1 MTSDARRLLVIDDE
15 AVLRSLLSDMLEACG
30 YRADTAA
37 DGPSG
42 VARFREGRY
51 EAVITDLA
59 MPGMNGLQVATEI
72 RMLDPDVQ
80 IILLTGSAPVLTE
93 ARARE
98 SGVTTLLH
106 KPIALGDLKIAI
118 DAACSPA
125 TCR

>member
-1 MTSDARRLLVIDDE
+1 MNPASRRLLVIDDE

-30 YRADTAA
+30 YQADVAA

-42 VARFREGRY
+42 LARFREGRY
-51 EAVITDLA
+51 EAVITDLL

-72 RMLDPDVQ
+72 RMLDPEAR
-80 IILLTGSAPVLTE
+80 IILLTGSAPALTYN
-93 ARARE
+93 RARE

-106 KPIALGDLKIAI
+106 KPIALADLKTAV

-125 TCR
+125 GCR

>member
-1 MTSDARRLLVIDDE
+1 MTSETRRLLVIDDE

-30 YRADTAA
+30 YQADVAA
-37 DGPSG
+37 DGPTG
-42 VARFREGRY
+42 LARFRARRY

-80 IILLTGSAPVLTE
+80 IILLTGSAPALTDN
-93 ARARE
+93 RARE

-106 KPIALGDLKIAI
+106 KPIALADLKAAV
-118 DAACSPA
+118 DAACSA
-125 TCR
+125 TGSR